1 MFYFFGSYVY
11 AIVLVCWCGPK
22 RLPYTESFK
31 QHKCAVLWFVY
42 VCVLIANVLDGEIDT
57 VGVIPS

>member
-1 MFYFFGSYVY
+1 MY
-11 AIVLVCWCGPK
+11 AIVLVCWYGPK

-31 QHKCAVLWFVY
+31 QHKFAVLWFVY
-42 VCVLIANVLDGEIDT
+42 VCVLIVNVLDGEIDT